1 MTRGYTSRLAISGA
15 LRFQVRKHQVTR
27 YCPMFFQLC
36 DLWFH
41 DHLPVWTLMTNSK
54 IDWYIPDHACVFLS
68 LYCTTI
74 FAKLHSC
81 PIPIPV
87 GSVCICCWLYIYLR
101 AAAPA
106 ADPGRIGKE
115 AKQIG
120 IKTLRCF
127 APWGFRPFSYV
138 YCCEIY
144 WIGLNF
150 HL

>member
-87 GSVCICCWLYIYLR
+87 GSVCICCWLYIYILEIQISSVEFII
-101 AAAPA
+101 PA
-106 ADPGRIGKE
+106 AWNPSLSFQTPKSFYLQGGAHQLDMLVCKPI
-115 AKQIG
+115 
-120 IKTLRCF
+120 
-127 APWGFRPFSYV
+127 
-138 YCCEIY
+138 
-144 WIGLNF
+144 
-150 HL
+150 